1 MSKIF
6 IIFLI
11 FTLASSAP
19 FLPVYN
25 GALPFQ
31 YSLRIG
37 KMAESLRRVYESP
50 PIEIQPKYKV
60 ILLWNHTV
68 VCKPGALIVY
78 WVVGVSFAFG
88 IKKRTEV
95 K

>member
-25 GALPFQ
+25 GALPFH

-37 KMAESLRRVYESP
+37 KMAESLRRVYVTRQS
-50 PIEIQPKYKV
+50 KYNQNTK
-60 ILLWNHTV
+60 
-68 VCKPGALIVY
+68 
-78 WVVGVSFAFG
+78 SFCFG
-88 IKKRTEV
+88 IIPLCV
-95 K
+95 NPVP